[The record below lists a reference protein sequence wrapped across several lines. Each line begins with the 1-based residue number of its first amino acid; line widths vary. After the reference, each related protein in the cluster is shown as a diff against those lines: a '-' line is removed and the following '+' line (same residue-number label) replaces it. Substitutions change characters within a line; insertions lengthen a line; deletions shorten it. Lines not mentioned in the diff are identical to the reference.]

1 MKNKKL
7 NKEKAIQCD
16 IRCKSLKWMK
26 WGSVPMCASLN
37 TEHMHPTEAFTPSA
51 AYVKKP
57 LKVTICGAVL
67 LVAWLKEGTT
77 NRWPP
82 RRFQITSYYKT
93 HSNSII

>member
-7 NKEKAIQCD
+7 NKEKAIQCG

-51 AYVKKP
+51 AYVEKA
-57 LKVTICGAVL
+57 T
-67 LVAWLKEGTT
+67 EGDDM
-77 NRWPP
+77 W
-82 RRFQITSYYKT
+82 SC
-93 HSNSII
+93 IISSMVKGRDN